1 MLCCMG
7 YTASQKRK
15 KINTETNVH
24 IWENKKIK
32 STVKIG
38 HSTSVKNYKNQSNLR
53 KN

>member
-7 YTASQKRK
+7 YTASKKLRK
-15 KINTETNVH
+15 VKTGDNIQ